1 MTWHVPLD
9 ALRAYEVGDVDA
21 TQQLSIEA
29 HVAACRSCRTQL
41 ADLVEKTALER
52 AWDVIAAETSVP
64 RPGLIERM
72 LVALGISDHSARLVG
87 ATPSLRRS
95 WLLAVAAVLS
105 LSVLVANGASD
116 GYIFFLAIAPLLP
129 LAGIAA
135 AFGPGI
141 DPTYEIGI
149 AAPMRSFRLLL
160 VRAVAVL
167 ASTIVL
173 AGTAAL
179 FLPTLDWRAA
189 AWLVPALGLAVTCL
203 ALATVLQPLRAAV
216 LVAGLW
222 LLTVVAAAS
231 ATTDEVAARSIFGGW
246 VQVAVLVVGL
256 GAGLLLV
263 ARRDELERSER

>member
-1 MTWHVPLD
+1 MTWHVPLA
-9 ALRAYEVGDVDA
+9 ALRHYENGDVDP

-29 HVAACRSCRTQL
+29 HVASCPSCRSQL
-41 ADLVEKTALER
+41 AGMIEKATLER
-52 AWDVIAAETSVP
+52 TWEAIEAETSVP
-64 RPGLIERM
+64 RPGVIERM
-72 LVALGISDHSARLVG
+72 LVVLGISDHSARLVA

-95 WLLAVAAVLS
+95 WLLAVAAVLA

-116 GYIFFLAIAPLLP
+116 GYIFFLAIAPMLP

-167 ASTIVL
+167 GSTIFL
-173 AGTAAL
+173 AGVAAL

-189 AWLVPALGLAVTCL
+189 AWLVPALGLASTCL

-222 LLTVVAAAS
+222 LLTVVAAAWAS
-231 ATTDEVAARSIFGGW
+231 SDEAAAQSVFGGW
-246 VQVAVLVVGL
+246 VQVAALVVGV

-263 ARRDELERSER
+263 ARRDELERGER